1 MLILIA
7 THNDGMSL
15 NPDGIHTKAFEFSG
29 QKEEDHDEKMPGLIL
44 YVRNNC
50 KAGDESLFADAFAKG
65 EEGKDEKG
73 EITAAAVRK
82 VKLPLDKFF

>member
-1 MLILIA
+1 MGITLKLSSFLNNSKRKKIMIRRLADLI
-7 THNDGMSL
+7 
-15 NPDGIHTKAFEFSG
+15 
-29 QKEEDHDEKMPGLIL
+29 

>member
-1 MLILIA
+1 MIRRLADLI
-7 THNDGMSL
+7 
-15 NPDGIHTKAFEFSG
+15 
-29 QKEEDHDEKMPGLIL
+29 

>member
-1 MLILIA
+1 MMGCQETQMGFTLKFWSFK
-7 THNDGMSL
+7 NKS
-15 NPDGIHTKAFEFSG
+15 KRE
-29 QKEEDHDEKMPGLIL
+29 KDHDEKMPGLIS

-50 KAGDESLFADAFAKG
+50 KPGDESLFADAFAKG